1 MNNRSMDVDVLE
13 FTVIIKLESL
23 GLECSNV
30 VSRGRAADM
39 QVPMGVWISA
49 IVIVALLTWMT
60 IWITNKAY
68 SKKWEDH
75 DNEKDGEFR

>member
-1 MNNRSMDVDVLE
+1 MNNRPDKVDVLE
-13 FTVIIKLESL
+13 FTVIIKLESV
-23 GLECSNV
+23 GFECSGV
-30 VSRGRAADM
+30 VNQRRAADM
-39 QVPMGVWISA
+39 HVPMGVWISA
-49 IVIVALLTWMT
+49 IVIVAILTWMT

>member
-1 MNNRSMDVDVLE
+1 MH
-13 FTVIIKLESL
+13 
-23 GLECSNV
+23 
-30 VSRGRAADM
+30 
-39 QVPMGVWISA
+39 VPMGVWISA
-49 IVIVALLTWMT
+49 IVIVAILTWMT